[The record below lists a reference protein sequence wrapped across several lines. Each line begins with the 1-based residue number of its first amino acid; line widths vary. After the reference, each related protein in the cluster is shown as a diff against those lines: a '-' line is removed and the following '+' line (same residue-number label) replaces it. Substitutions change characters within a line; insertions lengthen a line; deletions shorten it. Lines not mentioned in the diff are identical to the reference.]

1 MTNLPPTNLNLATRH
16 VAKHLPGT
24 PQMQKLLREEG
35 KAHVFL
41 DELTMNRVVQAIFER
56 GQFTGSVRDWE
67 RYGLRFSEPVG
78 YRIDT
83 EGNRLPLYY
92 AEMKVK
98 NGKYH
103 VVPRTQPSL

>member
-1 MTNLPPTNLNLATRH
+1 MTLAARH

-35 KAHVFL
+35 KAHIFL
-41 DELTMNRVVQAIFER
+41 DELTLNRVAQEIFER
-56 GQFTGSVRDWE
+56 GQFTGFVRDWE
-67 RYGLRFSEPVG
+67 RYGLRFSEPIG
-78 YRIDT
+78 CRIDA

-103 VVPRTQPSL
+103 IVPRTQPSF